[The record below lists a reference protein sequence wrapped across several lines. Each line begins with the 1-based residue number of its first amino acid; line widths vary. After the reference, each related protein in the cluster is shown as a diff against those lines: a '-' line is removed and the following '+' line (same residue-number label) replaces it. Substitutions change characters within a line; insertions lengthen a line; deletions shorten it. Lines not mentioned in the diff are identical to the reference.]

1 MRGDETVETQL
12 ITAEVKF
19 KGKVQG
25 VNFRRNASIVANTRG
40 VSGWIRNA
48 EDGSVEA
55 CFSGPEPAVMAVIND
70 CMALPGA
77 TVTGREMR
85 LLPHVDYV
93 DFSIKY

>member
-1 MRGDETVETQL
+1 MQGAERVETQL

-70 CMALPGA
+70 CMDLPGA

>member
-1 MRGDETVETQL
+1 MRGDETVETQP

-55 CFSGPEPAVMAVIND
+55 CFSGPEPAVMAVINE
-70 CMALPGA
+70 CMDLPGA
-77 TVTGREMR
+77 TVTRREMR

>member
-1 MRGDETVETQL
+1 MQGAETVETQL

-55 CFSGPEPAVMAVIND
+55 CFSGSEPAVMAVIND
-70 CMALPGA
+70 CMDLPGA
-77 TVTGREMR
+77 TVTGREIR

>member
-1 MRGDETVETQL
+1 MQGVETVESQL
-12 ITAEVKF
+12 ITAEVRF
-19 KGKVQG
+19 MGRVQG
-25 VNFRRNASIVANTRG
+25 VNFRRNASVVANSRG

-55 CFSGPEPAVMAVIND
+55 CFSGPESTVMVVINE

-93 DFSIKY
+93 DFTIRH

>member
-1 MRGDETVETQL
+1 MESQL
-12 ITAEVKF
+12 ITAEVRF

-25 VNFRRNASIVANTRG
+25 VNFRRNASVVANSKG

-55 CFSGPEPAVMAVIND
+55 CFSGPEPTVFAVINE
-70 CMALPGA
+70 CTALPGA

-93 DFSIKY
+93 GFSIRY

>member
-1 MRGDETVETQL
+1 MQGAETVETQL

-70 CMALPGA
+70 CMDLPGA
-77 TVTGREMR
+77 TVTGREIR

>member
-1 MRGDETVETQL
+1 MQGAETVETQL
-12 ITAEVKF
+12 ITAVVKF

-70 CMALPGA
+70 CMALPDA

-93 DFSIKY
+93 DFSIKH